1 MRSGGATPAGSSR
14 ALRLDPSMLP
24 VRFATSDA
32 GADGRLRIVEL
43 HRRGVV
49 LRRAVRG
56 MRMAVN
62 LPISAFLGIAIRM
75 VAPPS
80 GGGSSSGDIS
90 IMLEHRDP
98 ALSVPLM
105 IAHDSDHVM
114 AEWQTWARALALP
127 LLVAARDGTLREP
140 FARIGGVR
148 VTQAGP
154 R

>member
-1 MRSGGATPAGSSR
+1 MPIVPWQGPRHDRAAKSDAERIQGRQMRSGGATPAGSSR

-62 LPISAFLGIAIRM
+62 LPISAFLGIAIR
-75 VAPPS
+75 VRAPQ
-80 GGGSSSGDIS
+80 SGDS
-90 IMLEHRDP
+90 
-98 ALSVPLM
+98 
-105 IAHDSDHVM
+105 
-114 AEWQTWARALALP
+114 
-127 LLVAARDGTLREP
+127 
-140 FARIGGVR
+140 
-148 VTQAGP
+148 
-154 R
+154 